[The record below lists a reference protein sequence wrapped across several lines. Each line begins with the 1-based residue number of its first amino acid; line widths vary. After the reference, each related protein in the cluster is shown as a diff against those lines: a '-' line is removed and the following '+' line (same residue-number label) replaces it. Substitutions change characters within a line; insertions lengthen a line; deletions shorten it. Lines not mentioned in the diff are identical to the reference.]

1 VFVDRS
7 DRVTPRAAFRAYG
20 VAVTPGRDGPCA
32 LVAGHG
38 CRNRLYTWRDGQLV
52 DTAPGAVAN
61 ETGHAVGVAA
71 GDLDADGR
79 EELYVHNTD
88 SYEGETRDTDLLL
101 DPVGDP
107 ADHPRGR
114 WRDQFGRTV
123 NAGRDNFRAGRS
135 VAVVDRYGTGR
146 YGVVVASHGGPL
158 RFYELGEDGELSD
171 MASEVGLDFAGRG
184 RSLLAGPIVSD
195 RTDLFVGVQNGP
207 NRLFR
212 NDDGHFTEVAD
223 RVGVDAPAVDAR
235 GTTLVDDALAV
246 CSWEGPNALFVPD
259 ECECGSSDG
268 VDVSGGGV
276 DVSSGGVGV
285 SGSDDLSESRRN
297 RSSAADGGRAGFVD
311 RTPAVFAEPARVR
324 TAVTTDFDNDG
335 RDEVFVNALG
345 TANRLF
351 RRHQTADGPRLS
363 ALDPG
368 PATEP
373 DGLGTGA
380 AVADFD
386 GDGVRELLVVHGE
399 VESRPVSL
407 YAPADPGER
416 FLRVRPLTAA
426 GAPAR
431 GAAVSLETDEWC
443 RRRVVCAGSGY
454 LCQMEPVA
462 HFGLGD
468 ATPERLVVRWPD
480 GRERTLPAPE
490 PRREHE
496 LSHPSR

>member
-38 CRNRLYTWRDGQLV
+38 CRNRLYTWRNGELV
-52 DTAPGAVAN
+52 DSAPGAVAN

-114 WRDQFGRTV
+114 WRDLFGRGI

-146 YGVVVASHGGPL
+146 YGVVVASHGEPL

-171 MASEVGLDFAGRG
+171 MAGEVGLDFVGRG
-184 RSLLAGPIVSD
+184 RSLLAAPIVSD

-223 RVGVDAPAVDAR
+223 EVGVDAPAVDAR

-259 ECECGSSDG
+259 ECD
-268 VDVSGGGV
+268 
-276 DVSSGGVGV
+276 SSGGRVGA
-285 SGSDDLSESRRN
+285 
-297 RSSAADGGRAGFVD
+297 RSSATDGGRAGFVD
-311 RTPAVFAEPARVR
+311 RTPAVFAEPSRVR

-335 RDEVFVNALG
+335 HDEVFVNTLG

-351 RRHQTADGPRLS
+351 RRHQTPDGPRLS
-363 ALDPG
+363 ALDLG

-399 VESRPVSL
+399 VESQPVSL
-407 YAPADPGER
+407 YAPADPGDR
-416 FLRVRPLTAA
+416 YLRVRPLTAA

-443 RRRVVCAGSGY
+443 RRRVVCGGSGY

-468 ATPERLVVRWPD
+468 ATPERVVVRWPD
-480 GRERTLPAPE
+480 GRERVVTAPD
-490 PRREHE
+490 PRTEHE

>member
-1 VFVDRS
+1 MFVDRS
-7 DRVTPRAAFRAYG
+7 DRVAPRAAFKAYG
-20 VAVTPGRDGPCA
+20 VAVTPGREGPCA
-32 LVAGHG
+32 VVAGHG
-38 CRNRLYTWRDGQLV
+38 CRNRLYTWRDGRLIDV
-52 DTAPGAVAN
+52 APGAVAN

-107 ADHPRGR
+107 ADHPKGR
-114 WRDQFGRTV
+114 WRDLFGRGI

-146 YGVVVASHGGPL
+146 YGVAVASHGEPL
-158 RFYELGEDGELSD
+158 RFYELGEGGELSD
-171 MASEVGLDFAGRG
+171 MAGEVGLGFSGRG
-184 RSLLAGPIVSD
+184 RSLLAASIVSD

-212 NDDGHFTEVAD
+212 NDGGHFTEIAD
-223 RVGVDAPAVDAR
+223 RVGVDAPAVNAR

-259 ECECGSSDG
+259 ERACE
-268 VDVSGGGV
+268 
-276 DVSSGGVGV
+276 SSGGPGIGDGPAGDAS
-285 SGSDDLSESRRN
+285 SGTVDG
-297 RSSAADGGRAGFVD
+297 RSSAADGGRGGFVD
-311 RTPAVFAEPARVR
+311 RTPAVFAEPSRVR

-335 RDEVFVNALG
+335 RDEMFVNALG
-345 TANRLF
+345 TENRLF
-351 RRHQTADGPRLS
+351 RRHQTGDGPRLS
-363 ALDPG
+363 TLDPG

-373 DGLGTGA
+373 RGLGTGA

-399 VESRPVSL
+399 VEPRPVSL
-407 YAPADPGER
+407 YAPADPGDR

-431 GAAVSLETDEWC
+431 GATVSLETDEWC
-443 RRRVVCAGSGY
+443 RRRVVCGGSGY

-468 ATPERLVVRWPD
+468 ATPERVVVRWPD
-480 GRERTLPAPE
+480 GRRRSLAAPE
-490 PRREHE
+490 PRTEQE
-496 LSHPSR
+496 LCHPSR